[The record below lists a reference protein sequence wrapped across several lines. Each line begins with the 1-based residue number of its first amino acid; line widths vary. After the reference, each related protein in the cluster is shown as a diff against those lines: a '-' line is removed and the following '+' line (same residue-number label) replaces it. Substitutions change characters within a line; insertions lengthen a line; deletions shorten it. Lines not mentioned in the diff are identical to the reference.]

1 LAERETILT
10 AAVIPV
16 MDGSSRWGQGFSGTI
31 SLVRIGLV
39 LVLAVSQ
46 VRAVA
51 DMPMTLVSENEA
63 EPIHGAIL
71 RKEAWTQDAV
81 RRLRADADKRMAQ
94 GPWTVTASRP
104 KNIELDAHDFYSEA
118 TYYWPDPD
126 HPGAP
131 YIRQDGHANPGRFM
145 DNKNALSA
153 MCDAVFALGSAAFLL
168 DHPAYAQRAA
178 RLVNAWF
185 VNPKTRMNPNLEYAQ
200 AIPGSDTGRPEGVLD
215 GRVLIHAIQGME
227 FLAATG
233 SWDAKDEAATHK
245 WFEDYLHWLTH
256 SKTAEDEKN
265 SGNSH
270 ASWYV
275 AQLAAVA
282 NFAGDNAAQQTAF
295 AIYRDNI
302 FPRQIRKDGSAP
314 REEARTRSLSY
325 SAFNLEAY
333 AMTCRI
339 AQVQGVDLWSL
350 QAKNGATIATV
361 IDYLAPYLTDP
372 RKWNKEQIV
381 DFQNTGLYSLAFA
394 GMGLKKPEYVALFR
408 KVEHPEG
415 AWMAFVDLIV
425 GRWESSGRRV
435 SH

>member
-1 LAERETILT
+1 M
-10 AAVIPV
+10 
-16 MDGSSRWGQGFSGTI
+16 MDASSRWGKRFSGTI
-31 SLVRIGLV
+31 FLVRIGLI
-39 LVLAVSQ
+39 LVLAISQ
-46 VRAVA
+46 VRAAA

-81 RRLRADADKRMAQ
+81 RRLRADADKRMTQ

-131 YIRQDGHANPGRFM
+131 YVRQDGHANPGRFM
-145 DNKNALSA
+145 DNKNALNA

-168 DHPAYAQRAA
+168 DNPAYAQRAA
-178 RLVNAWF
+178 RVVNVWF

-215 GRVLIHAIQGME
+215 GRVLIRAIQGME

-270 ASWYV
+270 ASWFV

-282 NFAGDNAAQQTAF
+282 NFAGDNAAQQSAF
-295 AIYRDNI
+295 ALYRDYI

-325 SAFNLEAY
+325 SVFNLEAY

-425 GRWESSGRRV
+425 GRWESSGRRA